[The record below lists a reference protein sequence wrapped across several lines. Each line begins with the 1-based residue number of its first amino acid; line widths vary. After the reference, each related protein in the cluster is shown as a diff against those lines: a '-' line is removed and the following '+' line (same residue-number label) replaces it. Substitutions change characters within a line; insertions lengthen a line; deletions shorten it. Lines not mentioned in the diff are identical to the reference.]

1 MGGLNLKI
9 CQDFVGTKCFLKFVG
24 DRPLWGELNLYGG
37 VIFIITLS
45 FFYFF
50 KFCELIWLCF
60 ANFTFLCL
68 IKLQARAQKSN
79 LEIDC
84 KQTLLLHKLHTELVL
99 WEWKR
104 NKHESTLTEK
114 TI

>member
-1 MGGLNLKI
+1 MGR
-9 CQDFVGTKCFLKFVG
+9 VKFI
-24 DRPLWGELNLYGG
+24 WGSNIYYYTF
-37 VIFIITLS
+37 IF
-45 FFYFF
+45 FFF

-99 WEWKR
+99 WEWKW